1 MSLIKA
7 KDECRALVGNGAATA
22 YASGVK
28 VFEWEPINGYN
39 RDNEM
44 VEGLLSFVEVDDQGN
59 RIFADKTKDYSAN
72 LLYWSSLHKD
82 AKDNSGKIISQS
94 NFGKTLHELFQ
105 KQFTTK
111 VAKTLML
118 QALQTTFGQSLGD
131 PSDYLELTL
140 ECVDYEG
147 KTITGEPKTKKLMRV
162 LNARFVTLNTSEKQ
176 SHPTANR

>member
-7 KDECRALVGNGAATA
+7 KNESRALVGNGAATA

-28 VFEWEPINGYN
+28 IFEWEPINGYN
-39 RDNEM
+39 RDHEM

-82 AKDNSGKIISQS
+82 AKDSNGKIISQS
-94 NFGKTLHELFQ
+94 NFGKNLHEVFQ

-111 VAKTLML
+111 VAKSLML
-118 QALQTTFGQSLGD
+118 KALQDTFGQTLGD
-131 PSDYLELTL
+131 PTDHLELTL
-140 ECVDYEG
+140 ECVDYEA
-147 KTITGEPKTKKLMRV
+147 KNLSGEPKPKKLMRV
-162 LNARFVTLNTSEKQ
+162 LNARFVTLNTSEK
-176 SHPTANR
+176 